1 MENTKADMPETSD
14 VTLQSSG
21 KYRIKQVIGKG
32 AMGVVYRGFDP
43 NIERVVAIKRIQ
55 KSKFQDQDWH
65 SIAQRFRREAQAA
78 GRLHH
83 PNIVTVHDYGE
94 EDGDPYIVMEFV
106 EGVNLGGYLQQKR
119 SLSVDETL
127 SIMGKLLN
135 ALAYSHSKG
144 VIHRDIKPGNV
155 FIMDNGEVKLSD
167 FGIAK
172 LEQSDLTQPGLV
184 LGTPSYMSPE
194 QIKGKEID
202 VRSDLFSAGV
212 VFYEMLTG
220 KRPFEGDQIYA
231 VMNNVLTLSPTDPCQ
246 LNPEI
251 PSNLKSV
258 IRKALEK
265 NPDNRFQTADEFA
278 RALKDCGR
286 DADTVALPAPSLS
299 ARRRMLM
306 AVLACLAVAAIAGAG
321 VWMGRQFVRP
331 SPLKSQPSGPGSGIV
346 SGGVPMPSGA
356 HPRQVE
362 PVKKAASVPAA
373 APPGPASVARPGG
386 PPSAKTSS
394 PTPAR
399 PAPGAPTE
407 PRVSILTTPAGA
419 SVYINGKSYGITP
432 VTIAL
437 RPDHYRLV
445 LRKEG
450 YQEIRDDLVIE
461 PNSGTFEYNVGL
473 ERMRGFD

>member
-1 MENTKADMPETSD
+1 MENTKADMPEQSD

-21 KYRIKQVIGKG
+21 KYRIKQIIGKG

-55 KSKFQDQDWH
+55 KSKFQDQDWNG
-65 SIAQRFRREAQAA
+65 IAQRFRREAQAA

-155 FIMDNGEVKLSD
+155 FIMDNGDVKLSD

-251 PSNLKSV
+251 PSNLKGV

-265 NPDNRFQTADEFA
+265 NPDNRFQSADEFA
-278 RALKDCGR
+278 RALKDCAR
-286 DADTVALPAPSLS
+286 DADTVALPVPSLS
-299 ARRRMLM
+299 ARRGILM
-306 AVLACLAVAAIAGAG
+306 IVLACLAVAAIAGAG

-331 SPLKSQPSGPGSGIV
+331 SPSKSQSAGSGIV
-346 SGGVPMPSGA
+346 SGGAAMPTGA

-362 PVKKAASVPAA
+362 PVKKTAIVPEAT
-373 APPGPASVARPGG
+373 PTG
-386 PPSAKTSS
+386 PPSAKPSR
-394 PTPAR
+394 PPAAQ
-399 PAPGAPTE
+399 PAAGAPTE
-407 PRVSILTTPAGA
+407 PRVSILTTPTGA
-419 SVYINGKSYGITP
+419 MVYLNGKSYGITP
-432 VTIAL
+432 VTITL
-437 RPDHYRLV
+437 RPDHYQLV
-445 LRKEG
+445 LKKEG
-450 YQEIRDDLVIE
+450 YRDIRDDIVIE

-473 ERMRGFD
+473 ENMRGFD